1 MIDYPRR
8 PPWHQRESGHIV
20 FGLLTMAIL
29 AATYGGFVSR
39 GGSGYDHTAA
49 VTVIVPAR
57 AGALDPGS
65 SVRYRGVQ
73 IGTVEGIDA
82 EPDTATVTLAMDP
95 ALLNTVPADV
105 RVRLVPSTV
114 FGSVIV
120 ELVPIVGHT
129 TEHLASGAVL
139 EHDDSPENAQLYT
152 ALDKIDDTLTAVDPG
167 AVNATLDTLA
177 QALAGR
183 GDQLG
188 RTLEGVSELIGDVP
202 TESGLGAGIDRA
214 ADTSSALAALA
225 PDASATVRNAGVAGS
240 TLSGNRDSLIRLLG
254 GAATTSDTIA
264 ALLDDNR
271 DRIITI
277 IDNAAATL
285 GVVDN
290 QPARLTAFFDGI
302 EALSIG
308 LPPVLE
314 SGRLAIDAGITLQS
328 PFPYSGTVGPVGSDQ
343 ESQTLGA
350 LFGVP
355 SDAIDLLAGPIL
367 RGTSVVAE

>member
-1 MIDYPRR
+1 MISYPRR
-8 PPWHQRESGHIV
+8 PAWHQRESGHIV
-20 FGLLTMAIL
+20 IGLLTAVIL
-29 AATYGGFVSR
+29 AAAYAGFGLR
-39 GGSGYDHTAA
+39 GGSGYDRTAA
-49 VTVIVPAR
+49 VTVVVPSS
-57 AGALDPGS
+57 AGALETGS
-65 SVRYRGVQ
+65 SVRYRGVR
-73 IGTVEGIDA
+73 IGSVEGIDA
-82 EPDTATVTLAMDP
+82 EPNTATITLAMDP

-120 ELVPIVGHT
+120 ELVPIDGHT

-139 EHDDSPENAQLYT
+139 QHDDSPENAQLYT

-167 AVNATLDTLA
+167 AVNASLDTLA

-188 RTLEGVSELIGDVP
+188 RTLEGISELIGDAP

-225 PDASATVRNAGVAGS
+225 PDASATVRNAAMAGS
-240 TLSGNRDSLIRLLG
+240 ALSGNRDSLSRLLS
-254 GAATTSDTIA
+254 GAATTSDAIA

-271 DRIITI
+271 DRIITV
-277 IDNAAATL
+277 IDTAAATL

-290 QPARLTAFFDGI
+290 RPARLTAFFGGV
-302 EALSIG
+302 EALTIG

-314 SGRLAIDAGITLQS
+314 SGHFAIDAGITLNS

-343 ESQTLGA
+343 ESQTLGS
-350 LFGVP
+350 LFGLP
-355 SDAIDLLAGPIL
+355 GDAADLLVGPIL